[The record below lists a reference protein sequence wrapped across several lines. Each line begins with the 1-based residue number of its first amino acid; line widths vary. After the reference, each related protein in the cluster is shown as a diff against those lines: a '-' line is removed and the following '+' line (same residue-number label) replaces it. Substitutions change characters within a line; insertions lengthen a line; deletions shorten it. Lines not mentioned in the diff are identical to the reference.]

1 MSFKDHDKR
10 TFVVDAC
17 NDFTARRITKRD
29 FLRKMALA
37 GVGFSTF
44 SAGMLGGRRPF
55 NGLTGLGTP
64 EARAAGH
71 TDVEK
76 WLKEVGGKYS
86 GTKIRYSTEATPPSI
101 VANQLAQEEF
111 TKLTGIEVEVEIV
124 PLEQVL
130 AKATQDVQGQ
140 LGTYDLYYLD
150 QSWMA
155 TFAPDTI
162 DPTEYYASD
171 SELAMPDFDWDD
183 FSKPLV
189 DGIAMYEGKMVGIPF
204 DIPIAILMY
213 RKDLFDKYSIEVPAT
228 MEAYMEAARIIT
240 EGEKDNN
247 VYGNAFQARSG
258 HYSLECDWT
267 IFLWGHGGSI
277 FNADNLFSGNDDFG
291 IQGLEYYQKMLAD
304 YTPPAATTWTWD
316 GQFQAMQQGQ
326 SAMCI
331 SWGEFFPGM
340 DANESKVQ
348 GLMEHARP
356 PVETNGRRP
365 VEQAGFGEIPAVG
378 HQGGSVIGLSAYS
391 KNKEAAW
398 IFMQWACSKDVM
410 ARVSTLGGGASPMR
424 LSSFEDPRVKE
435 KAVVGPG
442 TTRHFDTIN
451 WTINNAMGSEP
462 DMPLWAELANNDI
475 PVTLGKLLTGQDYD
489 GSAKA
494 AMDELA
500 QVVDQKVAD
509 AGLR

>member
-1 MSFKDHDKR
+1 MSFREHDKR

-17 NDFTARRITKRD
+17 NDFTARRISKRA
-29 FLRKMALA
+29 FMKKMAMA
-37 GVGFSTF
+37 GIGFSAF
-44 SAGMLGGRRPF
+44 SGSMLGGARPF
-55 NGLTGLGTP
+55 FGKNLGMSQAAAQTP
-64 EARAAGH
+64 PDIEA
-71 TDVEK
+71 
-76 WLKEVGGKYS
+76 WLKDVGGQFA

-155 TFAPDTI
+155 TFYPDTI
-162 DPTEYYASD
+162 DPTEYYESNP
-171 SELAMPDFDWDD
+171 ELAMPDFDWGD
-183 FSKPLV
+183 FSQPLV
-189 DGIAMYEGKMVGIPF
+189 DGIAMYDGKMVGIPF
-204 DIPIAILMY
+204 DIPIFILMY
-213 RKDLFDKYSIEVPAT
+213 RRDILEKHGLSVPT
-228 MEAYMEAARIIT
+228 DVEEYMNVAAAIT
-240 EGEKDNN
+240 EAEAGNN
-247 VYGNAFQARSG
+247 LFGNAYQARSG

-267 IFLWGHGGSI
+267 AAVWGHGGSI
-277 FNADNLFSGNDDFG
+277 FRADGTFAGNDEQG
-291 IQGLEYYQKMLAD
+291 IKGLEYYQKILAD

-326 SAMCI
+326 AAMCV

-340 DANESKVQ
+340 DADESAVQ
-348 GLMEHARP
+348 GLMEAARP
-356 PVETNGRRP
+356 PAEIPGRRP
-365 VEQAGFGEIPAVG
+365 VSEAGFGEIPAIG
-378 HQGGSVIGLSAYS
+378 HQGGSVIALSQYS
-391 KNKEAAW
+391 ANKEAAW

-424 LSSFEDPRVKE
+424 NSSFTDPRVKE

-442 TTRHFDTIN
+442 TTRHFDIVK
-451 WTINNAMGSEP
+451 WTIDNAMGSEP
-462 DMPLWAELANNDI
+462 DMPIWAELANNDI
-475 PVTLGKLLTGQDYD
+475 PVTLGKLLTGEDYD

-500 QVVDQKVAD
+500 QVIDAATAD
-509 AGLR
+509 VGLR